1 MEYTL
6 SIDLE
11 YDQDFGL
18 QSKEKVAKVAGEWKL
33 VLAGL
38 V

>member
-18 QSKEKVAKVAGEWKL
+18 QSKEKVAEVGEWKL
-33 VLAGL
+33 VQAGL